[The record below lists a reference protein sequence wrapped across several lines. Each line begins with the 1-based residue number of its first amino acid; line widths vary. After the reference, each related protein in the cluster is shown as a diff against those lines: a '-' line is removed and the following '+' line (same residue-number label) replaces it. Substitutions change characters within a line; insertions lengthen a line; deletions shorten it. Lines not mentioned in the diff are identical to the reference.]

1 MQENMP
7 SKANAV
13 KNILPVLFSLPGL
26 IYFNVFLHGLNPP
39 KNAIFFCAYFLIT
52 AAIILKDLKIPI
64 NNSLKTYVRMF
75 IAQFISIYFAYIAVL
90 ISHLILNATSIFA
103 DILNSVKFIF
113 LGSFIFSVWSMPYAL
128 CGLFI
133 YSALLF
139 AFLNKRKFKR

>member
-1 MQENMP
+1 
-7 SKANAV
+7 
-13 KNILPVLFSLPGL
+13 
-26 IYFNVFLHGLNPP
+26 
-39 KNAIFFCAYFLIT
+39 
-52 AAIILKDLKIPI
+52 
-64 NNSLKTYVRMF
+64 MF